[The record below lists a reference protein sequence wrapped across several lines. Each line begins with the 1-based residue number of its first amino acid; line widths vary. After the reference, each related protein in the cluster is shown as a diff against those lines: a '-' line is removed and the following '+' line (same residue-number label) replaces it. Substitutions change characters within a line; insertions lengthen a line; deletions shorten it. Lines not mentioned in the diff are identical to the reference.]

1 MFPAIAGSLRP
12 IVNGYALAAIAVLL
26 FSTSPALTR
35 FAPGIGPVEI
45 AFWRLST
52 GAVAVALFAA
62 VTRHRIAWRQL
73 VALEFVAY
81 GALVAVHFGSFV
93 ASLVF
98 TSTAHSLAITYTA
111 PVFVALTSWA
121 VLHEPISRRTLVGIV
136 VAIGGATYLT
146 GFEPVIT
153 TRSLIGDGFALVTAI
168 TYGFYSIAGR
178 RARNRYPLFDYACGA
193 YGWGAVWLLPVA
205 LWEAPG
211 STRGVVPLLAVAAAG
226 FFPLGTGHTL
236 YNAALRRIPAT
247 AANVIAV
254 FEVVGGTLLTAV
266 IFGEVPSLTSVIGA
280 TILLA
285 GILVVVLDPSPH
297 RAALDPQSPD
307 PMAPTA

>member
-1 MFPAIAGSLRP
+1 M
-12 IVNGYALAAIAVLL
+12 L
-26 FSTSPALTR
+26 FRS
-35 FAPGIGPVEI
+35 
-45 AFWRLST
+45 
-52 GAVAVALFAA
+52 
-62 VTRHRIAWRQL
+62 
-73 VALEFVAY
+73 
-81 GALVAVHFGSFV
+81 
-93 ASLVF
+93 
-98 TSTAHSLAITYTA
+98 
-111 PVFVALTSWA
+111 
-121 VLHEPISRRTLVGIV
+121 TLVGIV

-178 RARNRYPLFDYACGA
+178 RARDRYPPFDYTCGV
-193 YGWGAVWLLPVA
+193 YGWGAAWLLPFA

-211 STRGVVPLLAVAAAG
+211 ATRGLVPMLAVTAAG

-266 IFGEVPSLTSVIGA
+266 IFGEMPTITSVIGA
-280 TILLA
+280 SILLA
-285 GILVVVLDPSPH
+285 GILVVVLDPAPH
-297 RAALDPQSPD
+297 RTAINPAAPD
-307 PMAPTA
+307 AIAPTA